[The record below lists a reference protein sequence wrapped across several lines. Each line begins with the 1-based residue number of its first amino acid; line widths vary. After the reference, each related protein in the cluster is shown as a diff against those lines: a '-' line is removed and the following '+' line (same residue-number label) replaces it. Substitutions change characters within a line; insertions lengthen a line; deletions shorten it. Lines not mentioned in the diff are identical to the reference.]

1 MKIYF
6 GFVNFQS
13 EIVICKVKKIDVLC
27 ISIEMQRIVTCG
39 LIFIKC
45 QNVQNIFFQ
54 YLLHNARSTTGLGPH
69 SKI

>member
-45 QNVQNIFFQ
+45 QNVQNIFFSIYCIMHDQ
-54 YLLHNARSTTGLGPH
+54 RLG
-69 SKI
+69 